1 MNIHE
6 LPVANLEAKVKQAHE
21 MEKKE
26 RQSRRYKSNS
36 YSVYT
41 PENTDQSPEKQYQE
55 LRHTLATLPGS
66 AKYYRDEDTG
76 NIFAFARYNTF

>member
-41 PENTDQSPEKQYQE
+41 PENTDQSPEKQY
-55 LRHTLATLPGS
+55 
-66 AKYYRDEDTG
+66 
-76 NIFAFARYNTF
+76 